1 MKKDNPVFAQ
11 ATFFKQLQARDS
23 ILIGDQMLYG
33 ADLPAVPIGT
43 TLELPSLEGAVP
55 PEVNILGE
63 WRLDTLQGSG
73 KAPLQDVR
81 ASLTLTSFDEGE
93 YLLPPF
99 SVVRHLPDGSTDT
112 LHFEGKDIL
121 VCTMPV
127 DTATFKIKPI
137 KEQMNYPVTFAE
149 IAPWLGGAVALA
161 GLVAGLVLLGKRL
174 KRKKAELAHVDPPH
188 IIALRKLDAYRG
200 DKFWAPAK
208 QKFFY
213 SGVTDALREYI
224 AARYAVGAMEMTTA
238 ELMDSLKDVEMQ
250 QDLKQELQELLERAD
265 YVKFAKY
272 VASEQENASVLPFSV
287 KFVTSTYEEQI
298 KEESNVL

>member
-33 ADLPAVPIGT
+33 ADLPAVPVGT
-43 TLELPSLEGAVP
+43 TLELPSLEGAVL

-63 WRLDTLQGSG
+63 WRLDTLKGSG

-99 SVVRHLPDGSTDT
+99 SVVRHLPDGSVDT

-161 GLVAGLVLLGKRL
+161 GLVAGLVILVKRL

-208 QKFFY
+208 QKLFY

-238 ELMDSLKDVEMQ
+238 ELMDSLKDVEIQ

>member
-1 MKKDNPVFAQ
+1 
-11 ATFFKQLQARDS
+11 
-23 ILIGDQMLYG
+23 
-33 ADLPAVPIGT
+33 
-43 TLELPSLEGAVP
+43 
-55 PEVNILGE
+55 
-63 WRLDTLQGSG
+63 
-73 KAPLQDVR
+73 
-81 ASLTLTSFDEGE
+81 
-93 YLLPPF
+93 
-99 SVVRHLPDGSTDT
+99 
-112 LHFEGKDIL
+112 
-121 VCTMPV
+121 
-127 DTATFKIKPI
+127 
-137 KEQMNYPVTFAE
+137 MNYPVTFAE

-161 GLVAGLVLLGKRL
+161 GLVAGLVILVKRL

-208 QKFFY
+208 QKLFY